1 MVAVFNQYIWQLYL
15 NAGGNK
21 IVKCFEDNLSNEF
34 TAEYVSFIKDLHREY
49 QLSASILDD
58 ETEQLRNLVDFFRN
72 GNRFCDDEDFSAEEA
87 MTVLY
92 MALSENESVDAKE
105 TFSIFTYSLANC
117 STMLA
122 VSLPELFVPYYFK
135 WNFNVLQVIADTFGI
150 ELPEIPKK
158 SDYEGRFYYYM
169 DICSA
174 LQTFR
179 NQNALSPYELCAFL
193 YDFAPK
199 YIGGVS
205 SYLVADLPEPRGA
218 FFVGSAKDDLFYS
231 DKPDTVTPW
240 QCNPDTRAGDMI
252 LMYLRSPVSAVDS
265 VWRSC
270 SVGFI
275 DPFFYYYRCTYIGNP
290 QRLKSVPIDR
300 LRDDKI
306 TGKMPIVKKN
316 MQGING
322 IELKPSEY
330 NRILQ
335 MGRSKALKLESFAA
349 SEGEY
354 STEKEVEEHII
365 KPLLKQLGYSD
376 RDYVQQLYLEIG
388 NHNHA
393 LIPDF
398 VLLPQKFG
406 FRQSAFAIVEAKCSI
421 TSQIELTAALSQ
433 VRSYAKLLGARY
445 AAIISQEKIWIFS
458 ARDDFAEEILSFP
471 VTNIQADALNE
482 IQKLIGNR

>member
-1 MVAVFNQYIWQLYL
+1 MVAMFNQYIWQLYL

-169 DICSA
+169 VICNA

-179 NQNALSPYELCAFL
+179 TQNALSPYELCAFL
-193 YDFAPK
+193 
-199 YIGGVS
+199 
-205 SYLVADLPEPRGA
+205 
-218 FFVGSAKDDLFYS
+218 
-231 DKPDTVTPW
+231 
-240 QCNPDTRAGDMI
+240 
-252 LMYLRSPVSAVDS
+252 
-265 VWRSC
+265 
-270 SVGFI
+270 
-275 DPFFYYYRCTYIGNP
+275 
-290 QRLKSVPIDR
+290 
-300 LRDDKI
+300 
-306 TGKMPIVKKN
+306 
-316 MQGING
+316 
-322 IELKPSEY
+322 
-330 NRILQ
+330 
-335 MGRSKALKLESFAA
+335 
-349 SEGEY
+349 
-354 STEKEVEEHII
+354 
-365 KPLLKQLGYSD
+365 
-376 RDYVQQLYLEIG
+376 
-388 NHNHA
+388 
-393 LIPDF
+393 
-398 VLLPQKFG
+398 
-406 FRQSAFAIVEAKCSI
+406 
-421 TSQIELTAALSQ
+421 
-433 VRSYAKLLGARY
+433 
-445 AAIISQEKIWIFS
+445 
-458 ARDDFAEEILSFP
+458 
-471 VTNIQADALNE
+471 
-482 IQKLIGNR
+482 